1 MRYLEVNV
9 VQPPEERNPMHQFV
23 VQRDAYGPARLLHRE
38 TDAGTHAMLVHV
50 EGPTEPYREALE
62 ERSAVQ
68 AYELSPCPDDSFSLY
83 VREALSGEDRQFSA
97 AFSQPGLLL
106 LTPVEYRT
114 DGTVHLTAVGP
125 AEAVQAAVEDVPEA
139 MGVEV
144 VSVGE
149 YAAGRVDAR
158 QGLTQRQFE
167 AVRVAVETGYY
178 RAPREATLSAVA
190 ARLDCATGTAGEL
203 LRRAE
208 RTVMADLVADG
219 PF

>member
-1 MRYLEVNV
+1 M
-9 VQPPEERNPMHQFV
+9 
-23 VQRDAYGPARLLHRE
+23 
-38 TDAGTHAMLVHV
+38 
-50 EGPTEPYREALE
+50 
-62 ERSAVQ
+62 
-68 AYELSPCPDDSFSLY
+68 Y
-83 VREALSGEDRQFSA
+83 VREDLAGEDRAFSA

-114 DGTVHLTAVGP
+114 DGTVGLTAVGP
-125 AEAVQAAVEDVPEA
+125 AEAVQAAVEDVPET

-149 YAAGRVDAR
+149 YAAGRIDAR
-158 QGLTQRQFE
+158 QALTQRQFE

-178 RAPREATLSAVA
+178 RSPREATLSAVA

-208 RTVMADLVADG
+208 RTVMADLVAGG